1 MSSFEKID
9 LSRLPAPS
17 LIEELSFEQILAA
30 ILADYLARDPDHTA
44 PVESDPAYKVLETAA
59 HRELLLRQRVNEA
72 ACAVMLAYAS
82 GVDLDN
88 LAAFVPLQRKLVDPG
103 DPDAYPPVLPS
114 YEGDEDF
121 RRRVQLAPEGFSVA
135 GPDGAY
141 IFHALVVPE
150 VKDAAVSSPTPGE
163 VVVHVLGRTGDGV
176 PEADVLAAVQLVLS
190 ASETRPLTDHVTVLA
205 AQAVNYSVQARL
217 HVRSGPSTE
226 AVQATALNAMTALA
240 SERHVLG
247 AGMPLS
253 AVYAALHVEGVA
265 RVELTSPAV
274 DVSCEPHQAAYCT
287 GIVLE
292 VAGV

>member
-9 LSRLPAPS
+9 LSKLPAPS
-17 LIEELSFEQILAA
+17 LIEEFSFEQLLEA
-30 ILADYLARDPDHTA
+30 ILADYLQRDPDHSA

-59 HRELLLRQRVNEA
+59 HRELILRQRVNEA

-82 GVDLDN
+82 DVDLDN

-103 DPDAYPPVLPS
+103 DPDAYPPILPT

-141 IFHALVVPE
+141 IFHALAVPE

-163 VVVHVLGRTGDGV
+163 VVVHVLGRIGDGI
-176 PEADVLAAVQLVLS
+176 PDADVLETVQLVLS

-217 HVRSGPSTE
+217 YVRSGPSTE
-226 AVQATALNAMTALA
+226 AVQATALNSMASLA
-240 SERHVLG
+240 ADRHVLG
-247 AGMPLS
+247 TGMPLS

-265 RVELTSPAV
+265 RVELASPAV
-274 DVSCEPHQAAYCT
+274 DVNCDPHQAAYCT

-292 VAGV
+292 VTSV